1 MFIKHV
7 LALSFAALALAAPQ
21 IPGNPINQTLNN
33 SNITYGGAGGDSG
46 TSCLGTTL
54 IGCSVDQINVVSI
67 NNNTITNNT
76 VGPGAL
82 SNNTVNARSESG
94 S

>member
-7 LALSFAALALAAPQ
+7 LALSFAVLALAAPQ
-21 IPGNPINQTLNN
+21 IPGTLTNQTLNN
-33 SNITYGGAGGDSG
+33 SSIVFGGAGGDSG

-54 IGCSVDQINVVSI
+54 IGCSVDQINVVAI

-82 SNNTVNARSESG
+82 SNNTVNGRSESG